1 MLRFV
6 GPEIIQCTEN
16 PRCYRL
22 VPGKPANADYALSRR
37 AVQIPETK
45 PAAPQQ
51 HRHGHLAN
59 KMFKYKHFKSL
70 DSKGRTPK
78 SEGPKL
84 CEMRELREWREL
96 IRIRTPT

>member
-1 MLRFV
+1 
-6 GPEIIQCTEN
+6 
-16 PRCYRL
+16 
-22 VPGKPANADYALSRR
+22 
-37 AVQIPETK
+37 VQIPETK

-59 KMFKYKHFKSL
+59 KMFKYKHFKAADPTLRMAGQSL